1 MRRRQLAALACL
13 LPVLPARAAPAAA
26 GVVLS
31 LAGAPGGPREWT
43 LEELEALGMAQLV
56 TVTPWTR
63 SPQRYSGVPL
73 LRLMQAVAAPP
84 QASLRA
90 EALNRYAVEV
100 PAQDVWHSGAMLA
113 TRLDGEPMRVRDRG
127 PIWLI
132 YPWTYR
138 PELDRPDV
146 NERSIWQLRRIEL
159 R

>member
-1 MRRRQLAALACL
+1 MHRRQLAALACL
-13 LPVLPARAAPAAA
+13 LPVLPARAQPAAA
-26 GVVLS
+26 AVALTVT
-31 LAGAPGGPREWT
+31 GAPGGPRELT
-43 LEELEALGMAQLV
+43 MPALEALGMADLV

-73 LRLMQAVAAPP
+73 LRLMQAMAAPP

-100 PAQDVWHSGAMLA
+100 PARDVWQSGAMLA

-132 YPWTYR
+132 YPWTDR
-138 PELDRPDV
+138 PELDRPEV